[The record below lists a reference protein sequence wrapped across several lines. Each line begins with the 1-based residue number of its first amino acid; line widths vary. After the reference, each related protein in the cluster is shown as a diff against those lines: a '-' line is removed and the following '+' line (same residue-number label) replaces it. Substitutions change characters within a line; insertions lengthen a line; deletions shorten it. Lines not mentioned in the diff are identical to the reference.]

1 MSGTPTGPVG
11 PLDGALD
18 EALTPDGVDRP
29 HARPALAAVRRAGPG
44 ALAAAVAADAAA
56 VPLLH
61 GVEDEEHVLHLD
73 PVPRVL
79 RADEFDLLARGL
91 RQRVQALEAFV
102 ADVHGS
108 RESVRAGVVP
118 AELVETNHYVAPR
131 EVPVPRRWIGMYG
144 PDVVRGADGDLVVL
158 EDNVR
163 TPTLLAYALQAR
175 RLVGERLTAEHGVT
189 PTPRPVHGA
198 AQAAIRA
205 MLQSASPVADPVVA
219 VLGDGARSAVT
230 WEIDRLAALAGAPV
244 VEAHHAR
251 VEDDRLLL
259 PDGRAVDVLWR
270 RTSEER
276 LLGDDGQPN
285 ELGTLL
291 LGPLRAGSLAVVN
304 AFGTGVADD
313 KRTHAYVEDLVRFF
327 TGQEPLVR
335 SQPTFDLGDPEQ
347 RDAALPRLEQLVL
360 KPRSGSG
367 GHGVLV
373 GPRATEEQ
381 LAQRRAMVEAD
392 PAGWVAQE
400 PVAISTHPTVV
411 DGVLAPRHVDLRPFV
426 FCTGD
431 RAGDRTEDTV
441 VLPGGLTRVALT
453 EGDLV
458 VNVSQG
464 GGGKDTWVL

>member
-1 MSGTPTGPVG
+1 MTGRATDP
-11 PLDGALD
+11 LD
-18 EALTPDGVDRP
+18 EAVAPDGADRP
-29 HARPALAAVRRAGPG
+29 HARPVLAAVRRAGPD
-44 ALAAAVAADAAA
+44 ALAEAVAGDAAA

-61 GVEDEEHVLHLD
+61 GVDEEEHVLHLD

-79 RADEFDLLARGL
+79 ASDEFDRLAGGL

-102 ADVHGS
+102 ADVHGP

-118 AELVETNHYVAPR
+118 AELVDTNQHVVPR
-131 EVPVPRRWIGMYG
+131 ELRPPRRWIGMYG
-144 PDVVRGADGDLVVL
+144 PDVVRGGDGELVVL

-163 TPTLLAYALQAR
+163 TPTLLAYALEAR
-175 RLVGERLTAEHGVT
+175 RLVGDRLTAAHGVA
-189 PTPRPVHGA
+189 PAPQPVQDA
-198 AQAAIRA
+198 AVAAVRA
-205 MLQSASPVADPVVA
+205 MLRAASPVEHPVVA

-244 VEAHHAR
+244 VEPHELR
-251 VEDDRLLL
+251 VDGDRLLL
-259 PDGRAVDVLWR
+259 PDGRAVDVVWR

-276 LLGDDGQPN
+276 LTDDDGQPN

-291 LGPLRAGSLAVVN
+291 RAPLRAGSVAVVN

-313 KRTHAYVEDLVRFF
+313 KRTYGYVDELVRFF
-327 TGQEPLVR
+327 TGEEPLVR
-335 SQPTFDLGDPEQ
+335 SLPTFDLGDPEQ
-347 RDAALPRLEQLVL
+347 RAATLPRIEDLVL

-367 GHGVLV
+367 GHGVVV
-373 GPRATEEQ
+373 GPRATADE
-381 LAQRRAMVEAD
+381 LAELRALVEAD
-392 PAGWVAQE
+392 PTHWVAQE

-411 DGVLAPRHVDLRPFV
+411 DGDLVPRHVDLRPFV

-431 RAGDRTEDTV
+431 RPEDVV

-464 GGGKDTWVL
+464 GGGKDTWVV